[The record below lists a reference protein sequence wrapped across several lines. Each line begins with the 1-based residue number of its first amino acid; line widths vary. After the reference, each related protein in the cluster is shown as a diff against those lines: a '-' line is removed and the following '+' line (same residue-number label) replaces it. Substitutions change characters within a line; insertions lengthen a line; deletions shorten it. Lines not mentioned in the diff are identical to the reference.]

1 MNKNLLQILKNNL
14 QEMGYPS
21 NLILLTNNESG
32 FQLVVDLD
40 DEVDLK
46 LSIFFLGDLLNTA
59 STQEDV
65 KAISKEL
72 SENQVDFLQLF
83 IRYPFD
89 FKPTIVSD
97 LARFILMA
105 NWSTPI
111 GGFGLNESQ
120 GILYYRHVFEYMGD
134 EPGENMIL
142 EAVNAMAFYAKLR
155 FESLQLIAS
164 GDLSLDEYLNELDRA
179 QRRSEE
185 FPGYDL

>member
-1 MNKNLLQILKNNL
+1 MNKNLLKILNNYL
-14 QEMGYPS
+14 QEMGYKS
-21 NLILLTNNESG
+21 NLIPLNNNESG
-32 FQLVVDLD
+32 YQLVVDLD

-46 LSIFFLGDLLNTA
+46 LTIFFLGDLLNAA
-59 STQEDV
+59 STQEGVDE
-65 KAISKEL
+65 ISKEL
-72 SENQVDFLQLF
+72 SKNQVDFLQLF

-89 FKPTIVSD
+89 FKPSTVPD
-97 LARFILMA
+97 LARLILMA

-120 GILYYRHVFEYMGD
+120 GILYYRHVFECMGD

-164 GDLSLDEYLNELDRA
+164 GDLSLVEYLDELDRDN
-179 QRRSEE
+179 RRSEE

>member
-1 MNKNLLQILKNNL
+1 MISILEQLKIDLLQQGYTAKLVSLDENNTSH
-14 QEMGYPS
+14 Q
-21 NLILLTNNESG
+21 I
-32 FQLVVDLD
+32 VVDLD
-40 DEVDLK
+40 DEYELK
-46 LSIFFLGDLLNTA
+46 LTIFFLGDLLNAA
-59 STQEDV
+59 SSLEGVDE
-65 KAISKEL
+65 ISKEL

-89 FKPTIVSD
+89 FKPTTVPD
-97 LARFILMA
+97 LARIILMA

-120 GILYYRHVFEYMGD
+120 GILYYRHVFECMGD

-142 EAVNAMAFYAKLR
+142 EAVNAMAYYAKLR
-155 FESLQLIAS
+155 LESLQLIAS
-164 GDLSLDEYLNELDRA
+164 GVLSLADYLHELDQD